1 MNKVAKIS
9 RVIILAIILTLTL
22 LSGGFNEGLIKLIMY
37 ACLALSAVYTSSD
50 LALLFIR
57 LLWKEGK

>member
-9 RVIILAIILTLTL
+9 WVIILAIILTLTL
-22 LSGGFNEGLIKLIMY
+22 LSGGFNEGLLRLIMY
-37 ACLALSAVYTSSD
+37 ACLALFAVYIIG

-57 LLWKEGK
+57 LLWKRRK

>member
-9 RVIILAIILTLTL
+9 WVIILAIILTLTL

-37 ACLALSAVYTSSD
+37 ACFALSAVY
-50 LALLFIR
+50 LFGFALLFIR
-57 LLWKEGK
+57 LLWKERK

>member
-9 RVIILAIILTLTL
+9 WVIILAIILTLTL
-22 LSGGFNEGLIKLIMY
+22 LSGGFNEGLLKLIMY
-37 ACLALSAVYTSSD
+37 ACFALFAVYIIG

-57 LLWKEGK
+57 LIWKRRK

>member
-9 RVIILAIILTLTL
+9 WVIILAIILTLTL
-22 LSGGFNEGLIKLIMY
+22 LSGGFNEGLLRLIMY
-37 ACLALSAVYTSSD
+37 ACIALSAVYIIG

-57 LLWKEGK
+57 LLWKRRK